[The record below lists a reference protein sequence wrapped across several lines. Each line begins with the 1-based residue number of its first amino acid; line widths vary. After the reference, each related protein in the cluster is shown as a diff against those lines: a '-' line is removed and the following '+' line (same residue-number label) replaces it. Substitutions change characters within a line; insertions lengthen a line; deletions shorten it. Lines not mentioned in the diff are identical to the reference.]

1 MDMHAAMNA
10 MQNPQATM
18 MQYAI
23 QGMIAQHP
31 DMWQQAQQM
40 FAGKNKKQQIAAL
53 RNLYKQKGLDLDAMT
68 KQWGI
73 TL

>member
-1 MDMHAAMNA
+1 MDMYAAMNA
-10 MQNPQATM
+10 MQNPQGTM

-31 DMWQQAQQM
+31 DMWQQAQEM
-40 FAGKNKKQQIAAL
+40 FANKNKKQQIAAL
-53 RNLYKQKGLDLDAMT
+53 RNLYKQKGMDLDAIA

>member
-1 MDMHAAMNA
+1 MDMYAAMNA
-10 MQNPQATM
+10 MQNPQSTM

-31 DMWQQAQQM
+31 DMWQQAQEM
-40 FAGKNKKQQIAAL
+40 FANKNKKQQIAAL
-53 RNLYKQKGLDLDAMT
+53 RNLYKQKGMDLDAVAN
-68 KQWGI
+68 QWGI

>member
-1 MDMHAAMNA
+1 MDMYAAMNA
-10 MQNPQATM
+10 MRNPQGTM

-31 DMWQQAQQM
+31 DMWQQAQEM
-40 FAGKNKKQQIAAL
+40 FANKNKKQQIAAL
-53 RNLYKQKGLDLDAMT
+53 RNLYKQKGMDLDAVAN
-68 KQWGI
+68 QWGI

>member
-1 MDMHAAMNA
+1 MDMFQAVNA
-10 MQNPQATM
+10 MQNPQGTM

-31 DMWQQAQQM
+31 DMWQKAQEQ
-40 FAGKNKKQQIAAL
+40 FNGKNHDEQVSQL
-53 RNLYKQKGLDLDAMT
+53 RELYKSKGMNLDAVA

-73 TL
+73 QI